1 MSAAPSAAAVA
12 SAAGWNPQFAAKLLR
27 LRRAVRN
34 WPRTLLDHL
43 RLSTA
48 DYICHL
54 RDGSSFEVR
63 GGTDDRHVIFELAVQ
78 QIYPVAI
85 TPGDVVIDVGAH
97 IGCFTVMAARRG
109 ARVLSFE
116 PVPTNFARLQRNV
129 ERNGIE
135 GALLFPVA
143 LSERREEREIFLPD
157 DRSHS
162 GRFSLHLGRGG
173 ETLRIS
179 CLSLD
184 EVVEE
189 HAVERIDL
197 LKLDCQGSEYEILYG
212 ASESTLDRV
221 QAIAVECEHFAE
233 PAEWSVDGL
242 KRYLESRGF
251 SARVTGRILIAR
263 RERSRGS

>member
-1 MSAAPSAAAVA
+1 MSVAASTP
-12 SAAGWNPQFAAKLLR
+12 AAKLLR
-27 LRRAVRN
+27 LRRVVRN

-43 RLSTA
+43 CLSTA

-85 TPGDVVIDVGAH
+85 APGDVVIDVGAH

-116 PVPTNFARLQRNV
+116 PVPANFARLRRNV
-129 ERNGIE
+129 VRNGIE
-135 GALLFPVA
+135 GVLLFPFA
-143 LSERREEREIFLPD
+143 LGERREERAMFLPD
-157 DRSHS
+157 DCSHS
-162 GRFSLHLGRGG
+162 ARYSLHPARGG

-179 CLSLD
+179 CLTLD
-184 EVVEE
+184 EVVAE
-189 HAVERIDL
+189 HALERIDL

-221 QAIAVECEHFAE
+221 QAVAIECEHFAE
-233 PAEWSVDGL
+233 PAEWSVGGL
-242 KRYLESRGF
+242 NRYLESRGF
-251 SARVTGRILIAR
+251 ATRVLGRILIAR
-263 RERSRGS
+263 RERRRNS